1 MSATV
6 RAVAS
11 TIAGIILGA
20 MWWLFIDGYTS
31 CASISGADCA
41 AVSGSAGYAWL
52 PPFAATLSFVML
64 NGFRWSELRDDM
76 TGDSSTA
83 AKARVFLLF
92 TLLIAVLAIGGG
104 AFVMTERFLQVSGAY
119 RWAGISCFVSA
130 LGIVLAGFLMRF
142 LSLPPADA
150 Y

>member
-1 MSATV
+1 
-6 RAVAS
+6 
-11 TIAGIILGA
+11 
-20 MWWLFIDGYTS
+20 
-31 CASISGADCA
+31 
-41 AVSGSAGYAWL
+41 
-52 PPFAATLSFVML
+52 ML

-92 TLLIAVLAIGGG
+92 TLLVAVLAIGGG